1 MPDQI
6 EQSLFNFESKDQ
18 LPKKKDR
25 TLIKDLIS
33 YNWIYGN
40 KRSKADF
47 TVGNIYF
54 SFTNIIVCKTL
65 KEGRALRNIGKRKT
79 YIK

>member
-25 TLIKDLIS
+25 TLIKDLFS
-33 YNWIYGN
+33 YNWVYGN
-40 KRSKADF
+40 KEARLILQW
-47 TVGNIYF
+47 GIYIF
-54 SFTNIIVCKTL
+54 LLPIL
-65 KEGRALRNIGKRKT
+65 
-79 YIK
+79 